1 MMRVITRVRIG
12 NNRVFLGK
20 GVKEMLDAIEM
31 YQSIK
36 KATEYTG
43 ISYPKAIRMVRT
55 LEEELGFAVVISE
68 KGGNERGGTR
78 LTQQG
83 KEVLETY
90 RRIEKAVE
98 EYAQKLVEQEFRF

>member
-1 MMRVITRVRIG
+1 MMRIITRIRIG
-12 NNRVFLGK
+12 KDRIFIGK
-20 GVKEMLDAIEM
+20 GVKEMLDAIELNK
-31 YQSIK
+31 SIK

-43 ISYPKAIRMVRT
+43 ISYPKAIRMIRT
-55 LEEELGFAVVISE
+55 LEEELGFPVVISE

-78 LTQQG
+78 LTEKG

-98 EYAQKLVEQEFRF
+98 EYAEKLVNEEFNF

>member
-1 MMRVITRVRIG
+1 MRVITRIRIG
-12 NNRVFLGK
+12 KDKIFIGK

-31 YQSIK
+31 CESIK

-55 LEEELGFAVVISE
+55 LEEELGFPVVISE
-68 KGGNERGGTR
+68 KGGSRHGGTH
-78 LTQQG
+78 LTEKG

-90 RRIEKAVE
+90 RKIEDAIE
-98 EYAQKLVEQEFRF
+98 EYAEKLVEQEFRF

>member
-1 MMRVITRVRIG
+1 MRVITRVRIG
-12 NNRVFLGK
+12 KDKIFIGK
-20 GVKEMLDAIEM
+20 GVKEMLDAIELHK
-31 YQSIK
+31 SIK

-55 LEEELGFAVVISE
+55 LEEELGFPVVISE

-78 LTQQG
+78 LTEKG

-98 EYAQKLVEQEFRF
+98 EYAEKLVGQEFNF

>member
-12 NNRVFLGK
+12 KDKIFIGK
-20 GVKEMLDAIEM
+20 GVKEMLDAIELHK
-31 YQSIK
+31 SIK

-55 LEEELGFAVVISE
+55 LEEELGFPVVISE

-78 LTQQG
+78 LTEKG

-98 EYAQKLVEQEFRF
+98 EYAEKLVGQEFNF

>member
-1 MMRVITRVRIG
+1 MRVITRVRIG
-12 NNRVFLGK
+12 KDRIFIGK
-20 GVKEMLDAIEM
+20 GVKEMLDAIELHK
-31 YQSIK
+31 SIK

-55 LEEELGFAVVISE
+55 LEEELGFPVVISE

-78 LTQQG
+78 LTEKG

-98 EYAQKLVEQEFRF
+98 EYAEKLVGQEFNF